1 MLIWRCAILA
11 RKRCCG
17 LVDQEPSYRRF
28 IPDGQSNTENMIL
41 LVEELEALRLKD
53 LAGMDQ
59 VTCATEMGVSRATFQ
74 RILQS
79 ARKKMVTSLIY
90 GQAINIKG
98 GSYIVKNRKFE
109 CLDCGEIWEVAPC
122 SENGKHGYEIPC
134 PKCASMKKMRV
145 TEEGTKEACGHV
157 DGHAHEHQ
165 HGSGGCCGGS
175 SSK

>member
-1 MLIWRCAILA
+1 MPIWRCDILA
-11 RKRCCG
+11 RRRCCG
-17 LVDQEPSYRRF
+17 LVDQEPSYRKF
-28 IPDGQSNTENMIL
+28 IPEGQRNTKTITL

-59 VTCATEMGVSRATFQ
+59 VTCAAEMGVSRATFQ

-90 GQAINIKG
+90 GQTIIIKG

-109 CLDCGEIWEVAPC
+109 CLDCGEVWEVEPC

-134 PKCASMKKMRV
+134 PKCASMKKIRLS
-145 TEEGTKEACGHV
+145 EDGTRQTCGH
-157 DGHAHEHQ
+157 GHGHEHD
-165 HGSGGCCGGS
+165 HSSGCCGD

>member
-11 RKRCCG
+11 RRRCCG
-17 LVDQEPSYRRF
+17 LVDQEPSYRKF
-28 IPDGQSNTENMIL
+28 IPDGQMNTKTMIL

-59 VTCATEMGVSRATFQ
+59 VTCAVQMGVSRATFQ

-79 ARKKMVTSLIY
+79 ARKKMVTSLVY
-90 GQAINIKG
+90 GQTIIIKG

-109 CLDCGEIWEVAPC
+109 CLDCGEIWEVGPC

-134 PKCASMKKMRV
+134 PKCASMKKIKLS
-145 TEEGTKEACGHV
+145 EDGTRQTCGH
-157 DGHAHEHQ
+157 GHGHEHD
-165 HGSGGCCGGS
+165 HSGGCCGD
-175 SSK
+175 SK